1 MKYSRMLCNKKA
13 ISEFVLDILSYVL
26 FVTALFFFFV
36 VYKITATT
44 AIERQIKGI
53 ADMQSSN
60 SILLNYIRTPV
71 VVEGNNINIAELIR
85 LWSTD
90 RDRYKPFLEKEGKGI
105 IDKMEYDFTDKQ
117 TKNNMLKGFKII
129 INNELELSSQ
139 SYEDAF
145 CEAEQVHI
153 HDCLNLGEIIVPIS
167 ENKALNIIMRASN
180 KPK

>member
-60 SILLNYIRTPV
+60 SILLN
-71 VVEGNNINIAELIR
+71 
-85 LWSTD
+85 
-90 RDRYKPFLEKEGKGI
+90 
-105 IDKMEYDFTDKQ
+105 
-117 TKNNMLKGFKII
+117 
-129 INNELELSSQ
+129 
-139 SYEDAF
+139 
-145 CEAEQVHI
+145 
-153 HDCLNLGEIIVPIS
+153 
-167 ENKALNIIMRASN
+167 
-180 KPK
+180 

>member
-1 MKYSRMLCNKKA
+1 MKYSKLFCNKKA

-36 VYKITATT
+36 VYKIMATT

-71 VVEGNNINIAELIR
+71 AVEGSNINIAELIR
-85 LWSTD
+85 LWDTD
-90 RDRYKPFLEKEGKGI
+90 KGKYKPFLEKEGKGI
-105 IDKMEYDFTDKQ
+105 LDKMEYVFTDKQ

-145 CEAEQVHI
+145 CEAEQVNI
-153 HDCLNLGEIIVPIS
+153 HDCLNLGEIVVPVS
-167 ENKALNIIMRASN
+167 ENRVLNIIMRVSN